1 MVSLLRQPDFVC
13 GATENTDFRF
23 EEKGICGVKY
33 DYAVGETSA
42 KVVVYPSGSPVKYL
56 KLRFSGG
63 LSAVDKVYGDQ
74 WERAGEPSFLKWTA
88 VRAGRVLPWFC
99 YLRHDGKT
107 SCYGV
112 KAGADCFACFQVDTD
127 GITLFLNLCNGT
139 QGTDLQAPITACE
152 VVELLDKTGDCYA
165 VAAEFSRLLCD
176 KPVLPKTPIF
186 GVNNWYWAY
195 GNISKESILQ
205 ETEYLL
211 EMTKGCK
218 NQPYMIIDDG
228 WQKHRK
234 PGAENYI
241 GGEWFPNERCGD
253 MSRLAQSIH
262 EKGVK
267 AGLWF
272 RPLLTRET
280 VPEEARLAEE
290 NGGIV
295 LDPSHPFTLEKVYND
310 AKRISDWGFDL
321 IKYDFTTIDITGLP
335 VLIADKHTFALCAP
349 SRRFYD
355 RTKTTATIMKNL
367 YRAIQS
373 AVGDKEVIGCNTV
386 GHLSAGIHSV
396 YRVGHDVSGRSFEWT
411 RRDGI
416 NSVMR
421 LPLNNA
427 LYNVD
432 PDCAPFTEMVD
443 ADINLDFLE
452 MCALTGMTTLASVTP
467 NILTE
472 EQMQRING
480 IFRLADQGG
489 AGYGIVDYEKNVN
502 PERFVSKD
510 GKTERRFH
518 WNRVYNG
525 SRIVLAWME

>member
-1 MVSLLRQPDFVC
+1 MISLLRQPDYIC
-13 GATENTDFRF
+13 GATEKTPFRF
-23 EEKGICGVKY
+23 EEYGICEVKY
-33 DYAVGETSA
+33 EYKVEKNNA
-42 KVVVYPSGSPVKYL
+42 KIIVYPSGSPVKYL
-56 KLRFSGG
+56 KLRFNGD
-63 LSAVDKVYGDQ
+63 LSAVESVYSDQ
-74 WERAGEPSFLKWTA
+74 WERAGEPSFLEWTA
-88 VRAGRVLPWFC
+88 VRAGRILPWFC
-99 YLRHDGKT
+99 YLRHDGRT

-112 KAGADCFACFQVDTD
+112 KTGADCFACFQVDTD

-152 VVELLDKTGDCYA
+152 VVELCDQTGDCYA
-165 VAAEFSRLLCD
+165 IAAKFSRLLCD
-176 KPVLPKTPIF
+176 APVLPKTPIF

-195 GNISKESILQ
+195 GDISRKSVLA
-205 ETEYLL
+205 ETDYLL
-211 EMTKGCK
+211 QMTAGCK
-218 NQPYMIIDDG
+218 NSPYMIIDDG
-228 WQKHRK
+228 WQKHRA
-234 PGAENYI
+234 PGAGSYI
-241 GGEWFPNERCGD
+241 GGEWLPNEKFGD
-253 MSRLAQSIH
+253 MADMAAAIH
-262 EKGVK
+262 AKGAK

-272 RPLLTRET
+272 RPLLTREN
-280 VPEEARLAEE
+280 VPSDALLAEE
-290 NGGIV
+290 HGGFV

-310 AKRISDWGFDL
+310 AKRIADWGFDL

-335 VLIADKHTFALCAP
+335 VLLAKHSFEMTANTR
-349 SRRFYD
+349 SFYD
-355 RTKTTATIMKNL
+355 KTKTTATIMKNL
-367 YRAIQS
+367 YRVIQA

-386 GHLSAGIHSV
+386 GHLTAGIHSV

-421 LPLNNA
+421 LPLNGA

-432 PDCAPFTEMVD
+432 PDCAPFTEKVD

-489 AGYGIVDYEKNVN
+489 AGYGIADYEKNVN
-502 PERFVSKD
+502 PERFVSQD
-510 GKTERRFH
+510 GTRERRFH
-518 WNRVYNG
+518 WNGVYNG
-525 SRIVLAWME
+525 SRIVLGWME